1 MKNNVNIVN
10 KKAKFEYVLNDSFIS
25 GIVLT
30 GSEIKSIR
38 NNKVSIRESF
48 CKFNDNELFIINMN
62 IEKYQFS
69 SNELYN
75 PKRQRKLLLSRR
87 ELDKLKKSIQQ
98 KGSSIIPYKLFINEK
113 GLAKVEIYT
122 ATGKKMYDKRSS
134 IKERDIKRDLEKINK
149 QRNLLFFIF

>member
-1 MKNNVNIVN
+1 MKNKVHIIN
-10 KKAKFEYVLNDSFIS
+10 KKAKFEYILNDSFIS

-134 IKERDIKRDLEKINK
+134 IKERDNKRDLEKINK
-149 QRNLLFFIF
+149 QRN

>member
-48 CKFNDNELFIINMN
+48 CKFNNNELFIINMN

-134 IKERDIKRDLEKINK
+134 IKERDNKRDLEKINK
-149 QRNLLFFIF
+149 QRN

>member
-1 MKNNVNIVN
+1 MTNKVNIIN
-10 KKAKFEYVLNDSFIS
+10 KKAKFEYILNDSLIS

-48 CKFNDNELFIINMN
+48 CKFYKDELFIINLN

-69 SNELYN
+69 NDDSYN
-75 PKRQRKLLLSRR
+75 PKRQRKLLLNKR
-87 ELDKLKKSIQQ
+87 ELNKLKKSVQQ

-113 GLAKVEIYT
+113 GFAKIEIFT
-122 ATGKKMYDKRSS
+122 AIGKKLYDKRTSLKD
-134 IKERDIKRDLEKINK
+134 KENKRSLDRINK
-149 QRNLLFFIF
+149 KEG